1 MEKNSSNTVMG
12 CVNFAPTM
20 GAKTMQGGGVIRMQG
35 GVVIRMQGGG
45 VIRMQGGVVIRM
57 QGGVVIRMQ
66 VAYVQI
72 TSSSLGRWTIPQRQ
86 RVH

>member
-12 CVNFAPTM
+12 CVNFAPTL
-20 GAKTMQGGGVIRMQG
+20 GAITTQGGGGGG
-35 GVVIRMQGGG
+35 GVVIRMQGG
-45 VIRMQGGVVIRM
+45 GGVVIRM